1 MTILFESGVPRQ
13 EPADHRAFTG
23 ELFGRARE
31 TAELLRLLA
40 DPAVP
45 GVLLHGLPGSGKTRL
60 AFAVAEQ
67 YRAAGGAAGTPGPAE
82 LLTVDQVEPDDY
94 LALLARC
101 APRGVKLLATGR
113 LPPAGGG
120 VAYRVDPLAVPVDW
134 SPTDLDAFC
143 RTPAVQVFTAARRAW
158 SPGFTVTSRNQQ
170 TVGRICVELRGLPGA
185 LVLAAR
191 VAALEGVGTVLA
203 ALGGAGGGRLVAA
216 YVEPAGPPP
225 VPLPVPSA
233 DRSPGWSRGREVGRE
248 VGRPSGRC
256 GPLGADAARLMSCTP
271 LFAGGFG
278 PEALR
283 AVSGIAPSAFP
294 AALGALLDRQSLTLE
309 DRPSGRLDGAAET
322 RLYVPFGDLPE
333 VRPAG
338 GPLVVLMLRHARY
351 YARLAAG
358 AARRLAAGDQPTA
371 LLALRVEEANLRL
384 AVGTLT
390 RFGFTAEAL
399 DLMEQ
404 LLAHAR
410 VAGLGP
416 DWADRPAVPLGATSP
431 TDPADPTGITGG
443 RARVRLALIR
453 AEARLLD
460 GDHELASSL
469 LDEAEAASSRPD
481 RSRTAPDEPS
491 TAARLLRL
499 RGLTGC
505 DRDPE
510 RTLAALTGA
519 AALLRA
525 AGDEPAALR
534 VELEA
539 ALVGFRLGRTGPGGA
554 LAGRVLTAARR
565 RGDVLLVGTALL
577 HLGLLAAA
585 GGDPSASRAHYVEG
599 LAHLRPLGA
608 VATLGALVGL
618 VASPLRPAPARAADA
633 ARLLGSFH
641 PGRAGI
647 PGDPADPDLATA
659 RLLPGIRRRL
669 AEDEFA
675 HALATGADTALLDLL
690 CSLSLVLPLAE
701 PHSAEPDSAE
711 PDSAE
716 APPRRQLTSRQLE
729 VSLLVADGLSN
740 HQIARR
746 LGISEWTV
754 VNHLRETMRRLQ
766 CSSRVGVAGWVH
778 RSGRRPG
785 PARSAPRG
793 PDDVTLDGSVS
804 R

>member
-1 MTILFESGVPRQ
+1 MTTLFESGIPRQ
-13 EPADHRAFTG
+13 EPADHRAFAG

-67 YRAAGGAAGTPGPAE
+67 YRAAGGAAGTPGPVE
-82 LLTVDQVEPDDY
+82 LLTADQIEPDDY

-101 APRGVKLLATGR
+101 APRGAKLLATGR
-113 LPPAGGG
+113 LPPAGAG

-170 TVGRICVELRGLPGA
+170 TVGRICGELRGLPGA

-216 YVEPAGPPP
+216 YVEPP
-225 VPLPVPSA
+225 VPLPVPSP
-233 DRSPGWSRGREVGRE
+233 DRLSGREVGGPA
-248 VGRPSGRC
+248 GRPSGRY

-294 AALGALLDRQSLTLE
+294 AALEALLDRQSLTLE

-338 GPLVVLMLRHARY
+338 GPLVVLTLRHARY

-358 AARRLAAGDQPTA
+358 AARRLAAGDHPAA

-384 AVGTLT
+384 AVDTLS
-390 RFGFTAEAL
+390 RHGFTVEAL

-410 VAGLGP
+410 VVGLGP

-431 TDPADPTGITGG
+431 TGPAGITDG

-453 AEARLLD
+453 TEARLID
-460 GDHELASSL
+460 GDHELASAL
-469 LDEAEAASSRPD
+469 LDEAEAASSVPD
-481 RSRTAPDEPS
+481 RSRTTPDEPS

-505 DRDPE
+505 DRDPD
-510 RTLAALTGA
+510 RALAALTGA

-525 AGDEPAALR
+525 VDDEPAALR

-539 ALVGFRLGRTGPGGA
+539 ALAELRLGRTGPGGA

-565 RGDVLLVGTALL
+565 RGDVLLAGTALL

-585 GGDPSASRAHYVEG
+585 DGDPSASRAHYVEG
-599 LAHLRPLGA
+599 LAQLRPLGA

-618 VASPLRPAPARAADA
+618 VASPLRPAPARATDA

-675 HALATGADTALLDLL
+675 HALATGAATALLDLL
-690 CSLSLVLPLAE
+690 CSLSPVLPLAE
-701 PHSAEPDSAE
+701 SDSVE
-711 PDSAE
+711 SDSVE
-716 APPRRQLTSRQLE
+716 APPMRQLTSRQLE

-778 RSGRRPG
+778 RSGRRAG
-785 PARSAPRG
+785 PARSARRG
-793 PDDVTLDGSVS
+793 PDDVTLDESVS

>member
-1 MTILFESGVPRQ
+1 MTILFESGVPQQ

-82 LLTVDQVEPDDY
+82 LLMADQVEPDDY
-94 LALLARC
+94 PALLARC
-101 APRGVKLLATGR
+101 APRGAKLLATGR
-113 LPPAGGG
+113 LSPAGAG

-143 RTPAVQVFTAARRAW
+143 RTPAVKAFTAARRAW

-216 YVEPAGPPP
+216 YAEPPGPP
-225 VPLPVPSA
+225 A
-233 DRSPGWSRGREVGRE
+233 DRAPGRSPDRLPGREVKRE
-248 VGRPSGRC
+248 AGRPSGRC

-271 LFAGGFG
+271 LFAGGSG

-283 AVSGIAPSAFP
+283 VVSGIAPSAFP
-294 AALGALLDRQSLTLE
+294 VALEALLDRQSLTLE

-338 GPLVVLMLRHARY
+338 GPLVVLALRHARY

-390 RFGFTAEAL
+390 RHGFTAEAL

-410 VAGLGP
+410 LVGLGP
-416 DWADRPAVPLGATSP
+416 DWADRPAVPLGVTSPTDPTDP
-431 TDPADPTGITGG
+431 TDPADPTGITGITGG

-460 GDHELASSL
+460 GDHELASAL
-469 LDEAEAASSRPD
+469 LDEAGAASSVPD
-481 RSRTAPDEPS
+481 RSRTTPDEPS

-505 DRDPE
+505 DRDPD
-510 RTLAALTGA
+510 RALAALTGA

-525 AGDEPAALR
+525 ADDEPAALR

-539 ALVGFRLGRTGPGGA
+539 ALVELRVGRSGRGAA

-577 HLGLLAAA
+577 HLGLIAAA

-618 VASPLRPAPARAADA
+618 VASPLRPAPARATDA

-675 HALATGADTALLDLL
+675 HALATGAATALLDLL
-690 CSLSLVLPLAE
+690 CSFSLALPL
-701 PHSAEPDSAE
+701 AE

-716 APPRRQLTSRQLE
+716 APPGRQLTSRQLE

-785 PARSAPRG
+785 PARSVPRG
-793 PDDVTLDGSVS
+793 PDDVTLDESVS

>member
-1 MTILFESGVPRQ
+1 MTILFEPGVPRQ

-67 YRAAGGAAGTPGPAE
+67 YRAAGGTAGTPGPAE
-82 LLTVDQVEPDDY
+82 LLTADQVEPGDY

-101 APRGVKLLATGR
+101 APRGAKVLATGR
-113 LPPAGGG
+113 LSPAGGG

-191 VAALEGVGTVLA
+191 VAALEGIGTVLA
-203 ALGGAGGGRLVAA
+203 ALGGAEAGGLVAA
-216 YVEPAGPPP
+216 YVEPPVPSP

-233 DRSPGWSRGREVGRE
+233 DRSPGRGVGRE
-248 VGRPSGRC
+248 AGRPSGRY

-283 AVSGIAPSAFP
+283 AVAGIAPSAFP
-294 AALGALLDRQSLTLE
+294 AALEALLDRQSLTLE

-338 GPLVVLMLRHARY
+338 GPLVVLTLRHARY

-371 LLALRVEEANLRL
+371 LLALRAEEANLRL
-384 AVGTLT
+384 AVDTLT
-390 RFGFTAEAL
+390 RHGFTAEAL

-410 VAGLGP
+410 VVGLGP
-416 DWADRPAVPLGATSP
+416 DWADRPAVPIGATSP
-431 TDPADPTGITGG
+431 TGPAGITGG

-453 AEARLLD
+453 AEARLID
-460 GDHELASSL
+460 GDHELASAL
-469 LDEAEAASSRPD
+469 LDEAEAASSVPD

-505 DRDPE
+505 DRDPD
-510 RTLAALTGA
+510 RALAALTGA

-525 AGDEPAALR
+525 ADDEPASLR

-539 ALVGFRLGRTGPGGA
+539 ALAELRLGRTGPGGA

-565 RGDVLLVGTALL
+565 RGDVLLAGTALL

-599 LAHLRPLGA
+599 LAQLRPLGA

-618 VASPLRPAPARAADA
+618 VASPLRPAPARATDA

-675 HALATGADTALLDLL
+675 HALAAGAATALLDLL
-690 CSLSLVLPLAE
+690 CSLSPVLPLAE
-701 PHSAEPDSAE
+701 SDSV
-711 PDSAE
+711 E
-716 APPRRQLTSRQLE
+716 APPRQQLTSRQLE

-778 RSGRRPG
+778 RSGRRAG
-785 PARSAPRG
+785 PARSARRG
-793 PDDVTLDGSVS
+793 PDDVTLDESVS

>member
-1 MTILFESGVPRQ
+1 MTILFESGIPRQ
-13 EPADHRAFTG
+13 EPADHRAFAG

-60 AFAVAEQ
+60 ALAVAEQ
-67 YRAAGGAAGTPGPAE
+67 YRAAGGTAGTPGPVE
-82 LLTVDQVEPDDY
+82 LLTADQIEPDDY

-101 APRGVKLLATGR
+101 APRGAKLLATGR
-113 LPPAGGG
+113 LPPAGAG

-134 SPTDLDAFC
+134 SPTGLDAFC

-203 ALGGAGGGRLVAA
+203 ALGGAGAGRLVAA
-216 YVEPAGPPP
+216 YVEPPVRPP
-225 VPLPVPSA
+225 VPSP
-233 DRSPGWSRGREVGRE
+233 DRLSGREAGGP

-294 AALGALLDRQSLTLE
+294 AALEALLDRQSLTLE

-333 VRPAG
+333 VRPAS
-338 GPLVVLMLRHARY
+338 GPLVVLTLRHARY

-358 AARRLAAGDQPTA
+358 AARRLAAGDHPAA
-371 LLALRVEEANLRL
+371 LLALRVEEANFRL
-384 AVGTLT
+384 AVDTLS
-390 RFGFTAEAL
+390 RHGFTVEAL

-410 VAGLGP
+410 VVGLGP
-416 DWADRPAVPLGATSP
+416 DWADRPAVPLGTTSPTSPTSP
-431 TDPADPTGITGG
+431 TDPAGVADPTGITGG
-443 RARVRLALIR
+443 RVRVRLALIR

-460 GDHELASSL
+460 GDHELASAL
-469 LDEAEAASSRPD
+469 LDEAEAASSVPD
-481 RSRTAPDEPS
+481 RSRTTPDEPS

-505 DRDPE
+505 DRDPD
-510 RTLAALTGA
+510 RALAALAGA

-525 AGDEPAALR
+525 AGGEPAALR

-539 ALVGFRLGRTGPGGA
+539 ALAELRLGRTGPGGA

-565 RGDVLLVGTALL
+565 WGDVLLAGTALL

-599 LAHLRPLGA
+599 LAQLRPLGA

-618 VASPLRPAPARAADA
+618 VASPLRPAPARATDA

-669 AEDEFA
+669 AEDEFT
-675 HALATGADTALLDLL
+675 HALATGAATALLDLL
-690 CSLSLVLPLAE
+690 CSLSLAE
-701 PHSAEPDSAE
+701 SNSIK
-711 PDSAE
+711 
-716 APPRRQLTSRQLE
+716 APPKQQLTSRQLE
-729 VSLLVADGLSN
+729 VSLLVADGLTN
-740 HQIARR
+740 HQIASH

-778 RSGRRPG
+778 RSGRRPVL
-785 PARSAPRG
+785 ARSARRG
-793 PDDVTLDGSVS
+793 SDDATLDESVS

>member
-1 MTILFESGVPRQ
+1 MTILFESGIPRQ

-60 AFAVAEQ
+60 AFAVAER
-67 YRAAGGAAGTPGPAE
+67 YRAAGGATGTPGPAE
-82 LLTVDQVEPDDY
+82 LLTVDQVETDDY

-101 APRGVKLLATGR
+101 APRGAKVLATGR
-113 LPPAGGG
+113 LSPAGAG

-134 SPTDLDAFC
+134 SPADLDAFC

-203 ALGGAGGGRLVAA
+203 ALGGAGGGSLVAA
-216 YVEPAGPPP
+216 YVEPPG
-225 VPLPVPSA
+225 PLPVPSA
-233 DRSPGWSRGREVGRE
+233 DRSPGRGVGRE
-248 VGRPSGRC
+248 AGRPSGRY

-283 AVSGIAPSAFP
+283 AVAGIAPSAFP
-294 AALGALLDRQSLTLE
+294 AALEALLDRQSLTLE

-333 VRPAG
+333 VRPAS
-338 GPLVVLMLRHARY
+338 GPLVVLTLRHARY

-384 AVGTLT
+384 AVDTLS
-390 RFGFTAEAL
+390 RHGFTVEAL

-410 VAGLGP
+410 VVGLGP

-431 TDPADPTGITGG
+431 TGPAGITDG

-460 GDHELASSL
+460 GDHELASAL
-469 LDEAEAASSRPD
+469 LDEAEAASSLPD
-481 RSRTAPDEPS
+481 RSRTTPDEPS
-491 TAARLLRL
+491 MAARLLRL

-505 DRDPE
+505 DRDPD
-510 RTLAALTGA
+510 RALAALTGA

-525 AGDEPAALR
+525 ADDEPAALR

-539 ALVGFRLGRTGPGGA
+539 ALAELRLGRTGPGRA

-565 RGDVLLVGTALL
+565 RGDVLLAGTALL

-585 GGDPSASRAHYVEG
+585 DGDPSASRAHYVEG

-618 VASPLRPAPARAADA
+618 VASPLRPAPARATDA

-675 HALATGADTALLDLL
+675 HALAAGAATALLDLL
-690 CSLSLVLPLAE
+690 CSLSPVLPLAE
-701 PHSAEPDSAE
+701 SDSV
-711 PDSAE
+711 E
-716 APPRRQLTSRQLE
+716 APPRQQLTSRQLE

-778 RSGRRPG
+778 RSGCRAG
-785 PARSAPRG
+785 PARSARRG
-793 PDDVTLDGSVS
+793 PDDVTLDESVS

>member
-1 MTILFESGVPRQ
+1 MTILFESTVPQ
-13 EPADHRAFTG
+13 EEPAEHRAFTA

-45 GVLLHGLPGSGKTRL
+45 GVLLYGLPGSGKTRL
-60 AFAVAEQ
+60 ASAVAEQ
-67 YRAAGGAAGTPGPAE
+67 YRAAGTAAGSSSPET
-82 LLTVDQVEPDDY
+82 LLTIDQIEPGEY
-94 LALLARC
+94 PMLLARC
-101 APRGVKLLATGR
+101 ASSGVKLLATGR
-113 LPPAGGG
+113 RPPSGAGA
-120 VAYRVDPLAVPVDW
+120 AYRVDPLAVPVDW

-143 RTPAVQVFTAARRAW
+143 RTPSVQVFTAARRTW

-203 ALGGAGGGRLVAA
+203 ALGGARGDGPASDPAGGGLPEGGLPAGGLPGAGAEAGRVVASP
-216 YVEPAGPPP
+216 VEP
-225 VPLPVPSA
+225 PLPPA
-233 DRSPGWSRGREVGRE
+233 DRSPGQSPDLLPGRSA
-248 VGRPSGRC
+248 GRPSGRC
-256 GPLGADAARLMSCTP
+256 GPLGADEARLMSCTP
-271 LFAGGFG
+271 LFVGGFG
-278 PEALR
+278 AEALR
-283 AVSGIAPSAFP
+283 AVSGIAPNAFP
-294 AALGALLDRQSLTLE
+294 AALEALLDRQSLTLE
-309 DRPSGRLDGAAET
+309 DRPSGRLDGTAET
-322 RLYVPFGDLPE
+322 RLHVPFGDLPE
-333 VRPAG
+333 ARPAD
-338 GPLVVLMLRHARY
+338 GPFASLTLRHARY

-358 AARRLAAGDQPTA
+358 ARRRLASGDQSTA
-371 LLALRVEEANLRL
+371 LLALRVEEANLRR
-384 AVGTLT
+384 AVDTLT
-390 RFGFTAEAL
+390 GHGLTAEAL

-410 VAGLGP
+410 VVGLGP
-416 DWADRPAVPLGATSP
+416 DWTDRPTAPLGAARP
-431 TDPADPTGITGG
+431 IGITDE
-443 RARVRLALIR
+443 RARARLALIR

-460 GDHELASSL
+460 GDHESATAL
-469 LDEAEAASSRPD
+469 LDEAEAASPAPD
-481 RSRTAPDEPS
+481 RPRSMPDEPA

-499 RGLTGC
+499 RGLTGV
-505 DRDPE
+505 DRDPA
-510 RTLAALTGA
+510 RALTALTA
-519 AALLRA
+519 AAELLH
-525 AGDEPAALR
+525 AGDDEPEALR

-539 ALVGFRLGRTGPGGA
+539 ALASLRLGRTGPAGA
-554 LAGRVLTAARR
+554 LAGRVLTAARH

-585 GGDPSASRAHYVEG
+585 DGDPSSARAHYAEG

-618 VASPLRPAPARAADA
+618 VASPLRPASARATDA

-641 PGRAGI
+641 AERSGI
-647 PGDPADPDLATA
+647 PGDPTDPDLATA
-659 RLLPGIRRRL
+659 RMLPGIRRRL
-669 AEDEFA
+669 AEDDFT
-675 HALATGADTALLDLL
+675 HALAAGAATALLDLL
-690 CSLSLVLPLAE
+690 CSLAGS
-701 PHSAEPDSAE
+701 SSTGT
-711 PDSAE
+711 
-716 APPRRQLTSRQLE
+716 APKQQLTSRQLE

-754 VNHLRETMRRLQ
+754 VNHLREAMRRLQ

-785 PARSAPRG
+785 PARGTRRG
-793 PDDVTLDGSVS
+793 PDDAPLGESVS